1 MVRFST
7 DAGSDGGSEPSPDS
21 GIASRPD
28 PGFDSGLDS
37 GLDSGCDS
45 GFDSRVASGVETT
58 GSPRTPAPL
67 PSLPADDATAALPNA
82 GALISV
88 QGIARIVTLAPNEQ
102 ARPSLWRRL
111 MRWRECAGR

>member
-28 PGFDSGLDS
+28 PG
-37 GLDSGCDS
+37 LDSGCDS
-45 GFDSRVASGVETT
+45 GFDSRAASGVETT